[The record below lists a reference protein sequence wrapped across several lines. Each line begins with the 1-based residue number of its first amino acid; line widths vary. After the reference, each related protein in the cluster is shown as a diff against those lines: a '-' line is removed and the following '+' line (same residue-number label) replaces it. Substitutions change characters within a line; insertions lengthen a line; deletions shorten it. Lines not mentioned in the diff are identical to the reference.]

1 MADLELGDAL
11 TDAPP
16 QIESE
21 IKRDF
26 ISSLEAEPY
35 DDVIGEKCDKTDYIP
50 LLDDDEAKG
59 SVTKHSDGD
68 PPSRLENGEDHTGDV
83 GESDPLGS
91 THDENVLAD
100 HPPPPQVQ
108 ICPAFAAQL
117 PESSEAAY
125 DEGWLTD
132 SYSKSGD
139 TDTPSADTSE
149 KTTGETPSDE
159 SAKLPFRITQNDPNS
174 HIWEPTAEEQIA
186 LGSHNTPE
194 HEGNPLTPEE
204 ESQFDEAPNAESQL
218 LPGLESAYLE
228 KHYPEDLPKS
238 DLYHED
244 VSSTSIESPDPNT
257 ENDVHESPDNPTAAE
272 DSRDEAASI
281 LLSGDSDQPKDID
294 AEQVT
299 PECQTSTEPPLSPA
313 AQISAEPP
321 VSPVE
326 LIQGSSPVSPVEPFP
341 AEIQVE
347 PLTSLGESVQEEVSP
362 VSPAAVDQETKAPAS
377 PAELFQEAE
386 APASPVALIQQAE
399 VPASP
404 VALVQ
409 EAEVPAS
416 PVALVQEAEV
426 PASPVALVQEA
437 EVPAS
442 PVALVQEAE
451 VPASPVALVQEAEVP
466 ASPVALVQEAEVP
479 ASPVALVQ
487 QAEVPASPVALI
499 QQAEVPASPVALIQ
513 QAEVPASPV
522 ALIQQAEVPASP
534 VALIQQA
541 EVPASPVVVQEAEA
555 PASPVALVQEA
566 EAPASPVALVQENE
580 VPASPVALVLEAEAP
595 ASPVVVQDSGA
606 PASPATLTQAVET
619 PVSPASPVSQIPGE
633 AFTPLVTEI
642 KPPPEVPPAQ
652 LETPL
657 GRDALHPG
665 DQGKSEMAAAP
676 EEAKA
681 GSDITAPPTK
691 ELPASPEKKVKTP
704 AAAATPSKAT
714 ATPKGRSLAA
724 PSPKKPLSSTPT
736 QLKKVSSPALATVN
750 NATPKRPL
758 GGAAK
763 TATPKDTKETKAK
776 GLDLKSPVKSPDK
789 KPLTSATSPR
799 PALRTTPSASKL
811 GTSTAAHT
819 TGTSAPK
826 PNVPPKRP
834 ISLKNDVK
842 AADAKKTNPTRSPT
856 ELSRPKSVPAD
867 LTKSN
872 GTAPTVPATSR
883 PKTSKPAASKT
894 LTGPSA
900 SADAKKLPATRPAP
914 LNKSGTAPASK
925 PTSALASSKPT
936 AAPKQPRP
944 ATAPDLKNVRSKIGS
959 TDNLKHQPGG
969 GKAKVEKKPV
979 PVSTA
984 RKPVPAPAATK
995 TAGTKPADP
1004 KETAQK
1010 QSNGKVQIVSKK
1022 LNYGHVQSKCGSKDN
1037 IKHVPGGGNV
1047 TNAAKPSVGSSR
1059 PPASTN
1065 HKSGG
1070 ANVQIL
1076 SKKVDVSKVSS
1087 KCGSKPNV
1095 KAKPGGADAKPD
1107 KIVKK
1112 TETTKPEPQ
1121 ESIKENGG
1129 EQIAPPQNGDQAP
1142 PTDNTAADT
1151 RENGVEETPPVDGSD
1166 QRETQSFN
1174 SLIPETSI

>member
-1 MADLELGDAL
+1 MSLSNQPPAAL
-11 TDAPP
+11 TEYSQLCNARNPDSIPGTESQREYPKAEYEWQRTEGKLHEIGLNVNSGGQIKDGLVKSAGFTDEDKLCFFETKLDKSLQLGPKEKGECEGQSKSNQVPSNPDPLAFLVDPFSCSKPADVVLPP
-16 QIESE
+16 GGPCRIFDDFDPIQAITDQEKAATRTGLMTTNEKKQQLFGQSESGMLFQNHGMKVWNSNFNPILTDNSLSKEKCSPSNIGIFNNHLKNGCAVQIPRGHSDPPRTMVELAQD
-21 IKRDF
+21 DF
-26 ISSLEAEPY
+26 KPIPANRSNDLDEDGFNVDTDDRLDSLE
-35 DDVIGEKCDKTDYIP
+35 DCP
-50 LLDDDEAKG
+50 LLDRASYQRKAIRRAMSECSHLAVPQTANVADKYPETSGAKENADLW
-59 SVTKHSDGD
+59 S
-68 PPSRLENGEDHTGDV
+68 PPGGMNHNQNT
-83 GESDPLGS
+83 
-91 THDENVLAD
+91 LAKK
-100 HPPPPQVQ
+100 Q
-108 ICPAFAAQL
+108 A
-117 PESSEAAY
+117 
-125 DEGWLTD
+125 
-132 SYSKSGD
+132 
-139 TDTPSADTSE
+139 
-149 KTTGETPSDE
+149 
-159 SAKLPFRITQNDPNS
+159 NS
-174 HIWEPTAEEQIA
+174 MKRSMTVAEEQTSGYDFSSRQDIA
-186 LGSHNTPE
+186 AFSSYSPMKGHLCFKDEKVGDGSLLASQDLLSLAMPSRKLDDVPE
-194 HEGNPLTPEE
+194 AGTGEKN
-204 ESQFDEAPNAESQL
+204 
-218 LPGLESAYLE
+218 GL
-228 KHYPEDLPKS
+228 KQM
-238 DLYHED
+238 
-244 VSSTSIESPDPNT
+244 ESPIPSNVSEEDMRLKTYRTGT
-257 ENDVHESPDNPTAAE
+257 ENVADN
-272 DSRDEAASI
+272 DRASA
-281 LLSGDSDQPKDID
+281 S
-294 AEQVT
+294 
-299 PECQTSTEPPLSPA
+299 PLSTKK
-313 AQISAEPP
+313 
-321 VSPVE
+321 
-326 LIQGSSPVSPVEPFP
+326 
-341 AEIQVE
+341 EIRE
-347 PLTSLGESVQEEVSP
+347 
-362 VSPAAVDQETKAPAS
+362 
-377 PAELFQEAE
+377 
-386 APASPVALIQQAE
+386 
-399 VPASP
+399 
-404 VALVQ
+404 
-409 EAEVPAS
+409 
-416 PVALVQEAEV
+416 
-426 PASPVALVQEA
+426 
-437 EVPAS
+437 
-442 PVALVQEAE
+442 
-451 VPASPVALVQEAEVP
+451 
-466 ASPVALVQEAEVP
+466 
-479 ASPVALVQ
+479 
-487 QAEVPASPVALI
+487 
-499 QQAEVPASPVALIQ
+499 
-513 QAEVPASPV
+513 
-522 ALIQQAEVPASP
+522 
-534 VALIQQA
+534 
-541 EVPASPVVVQEAEA
+541 
-555 PASPVALVQEA
+555 
-566 EAPASPVALVQENE
+566 
-580 VPASPVALVLEAEAP
+580 
-595 ASPVVVQDSGA
+595 
-606 PASPATLTQAVET
+606 
-619 PVSPASPVSQIPGE
+619 
-633 AFTPLVTEI
+633 
-642 KPPPEVPPAQ
+642 
-652 LETPL
+652 
-657 GRDALHPG
+657 
-665 DQGKSEMAAAP
+665 GKSEMAAAP

-969 GKAKVEKKPV
+969 GKQAKVEKKPV